1 MIYGRLRFMVPHTT
15 AEEEEVAVGEFPILR
30 VSFLVTGF
38 WLHASTTGGG
48 PLSSSYR
55 ENLTSIVILAVVAWA
70 TTAGGA
76 YAPLSRS
83 LKSS

>member
-1 MIYGRLRFMVPHTT
+1 MVPHTT
-15 AEEEEVAVGEFPILR
+15 AEEAVAAGEFPILR

-55 ENLTSIVILAVVAWA
+55 ENLTSIVILTVVAWA

-76 YAPLSRS
+76 YAS
-83 LKSS
+83 LTLRHKSS